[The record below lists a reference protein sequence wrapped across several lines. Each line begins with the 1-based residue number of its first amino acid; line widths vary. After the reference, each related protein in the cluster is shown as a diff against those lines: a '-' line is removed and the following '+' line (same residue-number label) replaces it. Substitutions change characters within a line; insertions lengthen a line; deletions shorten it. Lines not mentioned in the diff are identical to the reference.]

1 VVPTISIM
9 VVTKINEKQMILTTI
24 VVLFCSEVLAIV
36 IASRRKVAKEERKES
51 YKFVKDLEK
60 DLV

>member
-1 VVPTISIM
+1 M

>member
-9 VVTKINEKQMILTTI
+9 VVTKINEQQMILTTI
-24 VVLFCSEVLAIV
+24 VVLFCLEVLAMV
-36 IASRRKVAKEERKES
+36 IASRRKVAKKERKES